1 MGKTRIFAS
10 TGRPILHSASPQ
22 MHNAGFRELGMDAV
36 YIRLSAASA
45 EEALLVARQ
54 IGMSGMS
61 ITSPLKEKMLALLD
75 RKDARVQKLGAV
87 NTVKLEGGKA
97 SGFNTDGDGVSGSLA
112 AIGVAIK
119 GKRAVVLG
127 AGGAAK
133 AAVCALAEAGANVTV
148 AARKKE
154 KASALARQ
162 FGCESCLLEGEG
174 FASAM
179 AGAEIVV
186 SALNTHERV
195 VPPELFRKGM
205 TVLDATYSAETAL
218 SSDAAAAGC
227 RVIGGEE
234 WLLWQGV
241 TAFGIFTGE
250 KAPITAMR
258 EAISNSKKGTGRKRN
273 IALIGFMG
281 SGKSKVA
288 REISKL
294 TGMERIDTDEEVRG
308 IAGKS
313 INDIFEQDG
322 ERKFREIERQVISRL
337 QSVQGRV
344 ISCGGGAVLDER
356 NAGVLK
362 ENCTVVWLW
371 ASGEETARRLEG
383 EKGRPLLEAKD
394 RKARIEALLSERV
407 PKYAACADVVVGT
420 DGKAASDVAKLIV
433 DETGIA
439 RKG

>member
-205 TVLDATYSAETAL
+205 TVLDATYSAEK
-218 SSDAAAAGC
+218 
-227 RVIGGEE
+227 
-234 WLLWQGV
+234 
-241 TAFGIFTGE
+241 TGTE
-250 KAPITAMR
+250 RLAP
-258 EAISNSKKGTGRKRN
+258 
-273 IALIGFMG
+273 LCCC
-281 SGKSKVA
+281 
-288 REISKL
+288 
-294 TGMERIDTDEEVRG
+294 
-308 IAGKS
+308 
-313 INDIFEQDG
+313 
-322 ERKFREIERQVISRL
+322 SRL
-337 QSVQGRV
+337 QGNWRGGVAAVAGSNCIRDIHRREGANNCHARGYFEFEERDRAQAQYCAHWLHGKRKEQGSEGNFQAHRD
-344 ISCGGGAVLDER
+344 GAD
-356 NAGVLK
+356 
-362 ENCTVVWLW
+362 
-371 ASGEETARRLEG
+371 
-383 EKGRPLLEAKD
+383 
-394 RKARIEALLSERV
+394 
-407 PKYAACADVVVGT
+407 
-420 DGKAASDVAKLIV
+420 
-433 DETGIA
+433 
-439 RKG
+439 